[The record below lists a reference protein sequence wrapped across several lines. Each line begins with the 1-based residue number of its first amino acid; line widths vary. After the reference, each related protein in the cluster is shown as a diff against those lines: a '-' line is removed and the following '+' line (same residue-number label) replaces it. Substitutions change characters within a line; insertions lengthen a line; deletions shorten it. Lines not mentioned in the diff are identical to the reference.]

1 MLECVVLSTTRF
13 KCDSFSM
20 TETFAV
26 VVDPIVVAAFVVGL
40 NVEVKTVDGSAVDE
54 GFEFPS
60 DSFSLIWCLS
70 VATSV
75 VKLVVLFV
83 EVKLPE

>member
-1 MLECVVLSTTRF
+1 V
-13 KCDSFSM
+13 

-26 VVDPIVVAAFVVGL
+26 VVDPIVVAAFVVGF
-40 NVEVKTVDGSAVDE
+40 NEEVKTVDASVVDK
-54 GFEFPS
+54 GFEFPF

>member
-1 MLECVVLSTTRF
+1 
-13 KCDSFSM
+13 M

-26 VVDPIVVAAFVVGL
+26 VVDPIVVAAFVVGF
-40 NVEVKTVDGSAVDE
+40 NVEVETVDASVVDK
-54 GFEFPS
+54 GFEFPF